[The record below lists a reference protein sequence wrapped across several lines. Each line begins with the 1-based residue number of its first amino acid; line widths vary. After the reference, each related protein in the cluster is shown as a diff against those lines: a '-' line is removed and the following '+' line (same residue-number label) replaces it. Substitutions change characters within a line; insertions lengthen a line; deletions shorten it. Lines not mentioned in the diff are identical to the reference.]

1 MGVAA
6 AAALLPAASTAVV
19 EMEQAALRALREAAG
34 SSAAGAAGGSA
45 ALCSGRSAAET
56 KFAALRA
63 LQVAALL
70 PAASVSLLPTAP
82 NCFPQRRGRL
92 EALPPYAIVEMAPK
106 NKQDL
111 LRINVQILITYK
123 RNLIE
128 RMSMRSVQSKIY
140 SKGK

>member
-1 MGVAA
+1 
-6 AAALLPAASTAVV
+6 
-19 EMEQAALRALREAAG
+19 MEQAALRALREAAG

-92 EALPPYAIVEMAPK
+92 EALPPYALVETRLKVVESVRYCAILPDTVIVGVV
-106 NKQDL
+106 DW
-111 LRINVQILITYK
+111 
-123 RNLIE
+123 
-128 RMSMRSVQSKIY
+128 
-140 SKGK
+140 